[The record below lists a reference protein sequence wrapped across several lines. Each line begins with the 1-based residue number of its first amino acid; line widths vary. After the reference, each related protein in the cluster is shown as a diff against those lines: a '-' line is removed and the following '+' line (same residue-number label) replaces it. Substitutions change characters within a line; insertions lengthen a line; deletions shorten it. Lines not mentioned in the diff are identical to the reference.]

1 LFFKLAVSTVSYRA
15 ITDDYIDRLSDV
27 QAGMI

>member
-1 LFFKLAVSTVSYRA
+1 LAVSTVSYRA